1 MHITMKSKMPTYYFL
16 TAFPQIV
23 SRICHPSHET
33 YLVLKSIIAKVFS
46 IFQLYINKQL
56 SLYVASNNDLKY
68 FLELQSMRFQK
79 GEEKSVFLFSCITGI
94 G

>member
-33 YLVLKSIIAKVFS
+33 YLVLKSIIAKVFFSSSS
-46 IFQLYINKQL
+46 ILKG
-56 SLYVASNNDLKY
+56 DKY
-68 FLELQSMRFQK
+68 FIFDMASTLLI
-79 GEEKSVFLFSCITGI
+79 FL
-94 G
+94 